1 MIFVDTSFFY
11 PLFSENDVD
20 HKRVREVLEAYRGRR
35 LADLFLTTNY
45 VVSETITLIRTT
57 PPRSHACGEG
67 RRTTLQREAS
77 RASTGQ
83 ALKRSVQPSNI

>member
-20 HKRVREVLEAYRGRR
+20 HKRVREVFEAYRGRR

-45 VVSETITLIRTT
+45 VVSETITLIRSNDTAQE
-57 PPRSHACGEG
+57 PRV
-67 RRTTLQREAS
+67 R
-77 RASTGQ
+77 
-83 ALKRSVQPSNI
+83 